1 MYQTLNSPYHIY
13 MYGICALGSE
23 HNDETYFNKII

>member
-1 MYQTLNSPYHIY
+1 MYEALNSSYHIY

-23 HNDETYFNKII
+23 HNDKTYLKIR